1 MLNVFS
7 ATSVL
12 FTVLTFVGFAA
23 LENLKDSKDIN
34 RPWENI
40 KDNIKTSAQESIGLD
55 ELKQH
60 KSYCYEEWLGFLD
73 QRKKARMKELQ
84 QPNQSNVHNLNNVR
98 CEDSRHFRNK

>member
-12 FTVLTFVGFAA
+12 FTVPTFVGFAA

-34 RPWENI
+34 RAWENI
-40 KDNIKTSAQESIGLD
+40 KDNIKTSAQERLGLY

-60 KSYCYEEWLGFLD
+60 K
-73 QRKKARMKELQ
+73 
-84 QPNQSNVHNLNNVR
+84 P
-98 CEDSRHFRNK
+98 